1 MLKLVILDYDGTL
14 YSGDNFTNWQSYCE
28 ERLFELTKNNSKY
41 KTYITQKPNFR
52 EPGILIKAL
61 NYCNLKPEDWYNAIN
76 STPYQLNAEKLR
88 ATNSEFLKK
97 LKSNHKLYVV
107 TNSPPNFLKITNKLI
122 GLDTSYFEEIISNSF
137 EENSKIKYYKYIL
150 EKEKI
155 NPNEVLMIGDN
166 YLKDIVPALEL
177 GLNVFL
183 VDDVKNYNN
192 NFWKY
197 IKKLDNSESLTT
209 QKALSLKSVKIWEN
223 EIQSLNDW
231 LIIK

>member
-1 MLKLVILDYDGTL
+1 
-14 YSGDNFTNWQSYCE
+14 
-28 ERLFELTKNNSKY
+28 
-41 KTYITQKPNFR
+41 
-52 EPGILIKAL
+52 
-61 NYCNLKPEDWYNAIN
+61 
-76 STPYQLNAEKLR
+76 
-88 ATNSEFLKK
+88 
-97 LKSNHKLYVV
+97 
-107 TNSPPNFLKITNKLI
+107 
-122 GLDTSYFEEIISNSF
+122 
-137 EENSKIKYYKYIL
+137 
-150 EKEKI
+150 
-155 NPNEVLMIGDN
+155 MIGDN